1 MTQMLKTKMW
11 KSQLRN
17 RQEEVISS
25 RTGFEPNCLQHFVI
39 ELSPRSS
46 SHHSW
51 ESRSIFKDSDCES
64 CIFGQMTNESD
75 HHCLPEH
82 DDKLLRNWDFCGQ
95 VGQHERQTRGNLRL
109 GKIMRSIEHSHFRA
123 NLWMPE
129 ESGSTC
135 NNPEGMLT
143 ATVCNSGQTLHR
155 RHYSQR

>member
-11 KSQLRN
+11 KCQLRN
-17 RQEEVISS
+17 AEQAGISS

-75 HHCLPEH
+75 HHCLPKH
-82 DDKLLRNWDFCGQ
+82 DDMFLRKGIS
-95 VGQHERQTRGNLRL
+95 VGRLDNMNARQEGTCVWER
-109 GKIMRSIEHSHFRA
+109 
-123 NLWMPE
+123 
-129 ESGSTC
+129 
-135 NNPEGMLT
+135 
-143 ATVCNSGQTLHR
+143 
-155 RHYSQR
+155 